1 MGTILS
7 SVGIDADDEKLG
19 KVISELSGK
28 SIDDVIAAGNAKLAS
43 VPSGGGAVAHPM
55 GEPLLVVMLLKKP
68 KKKRRKRNPKKKNLM
83 MTWDSV
89 SSIRSLLDELHPHF
103 DGFLQLVSHRI
114 ISR

>member
-19 KVISELSGK
+19 KVISELSENQ
-28 SIDDVIAAGNAKLAS
+28 SMMSLLQVT
-43 VPSGGGAVAHPM
+43 PSWQVSHQVVVLLPHPL
-55 GEPLLVVMLLKKP
+55 EPLLAVMLLKKP
-68 KKKRRKRNPKKKNLM
+68 KKKRRRRNPKKKNLM
-83 MTWDSV
+83 TTWDSV

-103 DGFLQLVSHRI
+103 DGFLQLGSHRI